1 MIVALACDVDGN
13 FYYNR
18 PRSWARI
25 LSDGYILGCSQRLTS
40 RLWRS
45 ARIGKCSFFVTD
57 TFSSLTGGF
66 QWESAHFLSQ
76 TLFRHSQEGF
86 YEKVLILCQVT
97 NGDPNWPFRCLD
109 YAFVWCK
116 MGEIA
121 TGLGP
126 LFETADINPPGSIVV
141 RASIEKES
149 LRKRWK
155 VQIRNLSFS
164 IWPSYHF
171 LVFSPLIT

>member
-1 MIVALACDVDGN
+1 MGQGYCHFGVFSTSHFVPLAPIDG
-13 FYYNR
+13 
-18 PRSWARI
+18 AQ
-25 LSDGYILGCSQRLTS
+25 LGLESTHFL
-40 RLWRS
+40 
-45 ARIGKCSFFVTD
+45 
-57 TFSSLTGGF
+57 SLTLFCHLQGGF
-66 QWESAHFLSQ
+66 PWESAHFSSQ
-76 TLFRHSQEGF
+76 TL
-86 YEKVLILCQVT
+86 LVT
-97 NGDPNWPFRCLD
+97 NGGPNWPWRVSKNWPFGCLH

-141 RASIEKES
+141 RTSIEKES

-164 IWPSYHF
+164 MWPSYHF
-171 LVFSPLIT
+171 LVFSTLIT